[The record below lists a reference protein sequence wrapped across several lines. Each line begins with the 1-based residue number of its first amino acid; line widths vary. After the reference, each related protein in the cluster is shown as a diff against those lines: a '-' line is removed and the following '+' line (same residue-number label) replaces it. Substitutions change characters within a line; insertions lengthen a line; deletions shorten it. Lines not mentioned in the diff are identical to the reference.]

1 MPVHQSLLRLISLTP
16 SLPAFARPA
25 LGLAVRLGLVR
36 SAQLEVVLRYLDTA
50 DEAVNWWPPV
60 PLIILSV
67 LLLLASIALFIACLV
82 EFIFRPHPLWLAW
95 TEFVLSIACFWSP
108 LFILAAHYAAKVRM
122 LHRFAQ
128 EESAN
133 LNRLAQST
141 ASNIRQGHASI
152 GAATDAQLQR
162 MQESSREQMERLQQA
177 GGETASRIGEATEAH
192 GRRLRG
198 MFRRPSSPENKEPE

>member
-122 LHRFAQ
+122 LYAFAS
-128 EESAN
+128 EESVKLGVLAREAGEQLRERHEDL
-133 LNRLAQST
+133 LNTTEEQFDRIQAGSR
-141 ASNIRQGHASI
+141 RQW
-152 GAATDAQLQR
+152 QR
-162 MQESSREQMERLQQA
+162 MQDA
-177 GGETASRIGEATEAH
+177 GSTGMS
-192 GRRLRG
+192 RLRSSG
-198 MFRRPSSPENKEPE
+198 QEHGTRLRSVFSRREKRKGPE